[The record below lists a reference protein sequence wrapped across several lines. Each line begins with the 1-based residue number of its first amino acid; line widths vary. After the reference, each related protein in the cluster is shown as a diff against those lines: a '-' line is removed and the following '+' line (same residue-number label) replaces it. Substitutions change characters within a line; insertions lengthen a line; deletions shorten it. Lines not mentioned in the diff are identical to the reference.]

1 MEKEEIQDEELVYQF
16 RMHDEIALNLLIKKY
31 HNDLVPMA
39 INLLR
44 QQNCPLED
52 DAKQIALL
60 GLMSALDSWRQDK
73 EAGFHY
79 YALVCAEREI
89 RSLIRHEKAKGLYT
103 NFRCISLDKPLR
115 EPEGIYLV
123 DQVPSPYREFQPE
136 WVSAQLA
143 MKERIAFVY
152 TSFDATQQQVF
163 LLWQQHYSYLEIA
176 QRLGVSDKKVDN
188 VLQIVKKRLRAVA
201 KMLTE

>member
-16 RMHDEIALNLLIKKY
+16 RMHDEIALDLLITKY

-39 INLLR
+39 ISLLR
-44 QQNCPLED
+44 QQNCPMED

-60 GLMSALDSWRQDK
+60 GLMSALETWRKDR

-89 RSLIRHEKAKGLYT
+89 RSLVRHEKAKGLYT

-136 WVSAQLA
+136 WVSEQLA
-143 MKERIAFVY
+143 IKEKIEFVF
-152 TSFDATQQQVF
+152 TSFDPTQQQIY
-163 LLWQQHYSYLEIA
+163 LLWQQNYSYLEIS
-176 QRLGVSDKKVDN
+176 QYLGVSSKKVDN
-188 VLQIVKKRLRAVA
+188 VLQIVKKRLRSCVDYQN
-201 KMLTE
+201 